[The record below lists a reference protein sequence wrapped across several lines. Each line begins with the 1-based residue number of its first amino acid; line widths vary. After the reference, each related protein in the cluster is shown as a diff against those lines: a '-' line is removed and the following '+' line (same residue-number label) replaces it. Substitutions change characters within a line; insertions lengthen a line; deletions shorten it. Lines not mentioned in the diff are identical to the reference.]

1 MKAVGYSDKLRWAV
15 YDHATNNIQL
25 AKRGDAPEGEAI
37 DNGTGY
43 FFTPF
48 WKPSDDGAELKYC
61 RQLFIWQ
68 EGLQG
73 AEREIIRI
81 QCTARPQK
89 EHRLLSDVSPDV
101 STHGFFNCTVEVRS
115 NNRYEHSD
123 YSLSIQILQ
132 TFSNDCGSQTVYV
145 TDYTSNPH
153 IYPVRRTWCSPAL
166 YDRVFPVEMWDEARD
181 MAQLMH
187 AGEYWYLYNVRA
199 RLNASGYTEGK
210 MRTSEKTT
218 QLSEDD
224 ADRNPRLKAL
234 LA

>member
-1 MKAVGYSDKLRWAV
+1 MKAIGYSDKLRWAV
-15 YDHATNNIQL
+15 YDHATYNIRST
-25 AKRGDAPEGEAI
+25 KRGDAPEGEAI
-37 DNGTGY
+37 DNGAGY

-48 WKPSDDGAELKYC
+48 WKPNEDGAELKYC

-73 AEREIIRI
+73 AERDVIRI
-81 QCTARPQK
+81 QCAARPQK
-89 EHRLLSDVSPDV
+89 EHQLLSDVSPDV

-115 NNRYEHSD
+115 NNRYENSD

-153 IYPVRRTWCSPAL
+153 VYPVKPTWCSPAL

-187 AGEYWYLYNVRA
+187 TGEYWYLYNVRA

-218 QLSEDD
+218 QLSADD
-224 ADRNPRLKAL
+224 ADKNPRLTAL